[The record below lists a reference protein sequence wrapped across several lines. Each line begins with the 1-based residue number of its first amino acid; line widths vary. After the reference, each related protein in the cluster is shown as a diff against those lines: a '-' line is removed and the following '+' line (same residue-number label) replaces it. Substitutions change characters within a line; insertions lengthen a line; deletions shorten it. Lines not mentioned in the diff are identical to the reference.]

1 MFRFYNTVL
10 FYIKNTFR
18 SKAFFFIT
26 FINFLI
32 SVLMIILI
40 ANLNLLLKDFVPG
53 NITFNNIPS
62 SLRENL
68 FNFQWANILIYIPVL
83 TSAFFGSTALPYEY
97 ERSTINLIFSL
108 PVEKFNVIFSRVIGA
123 TIVSFLTSMIIVF
136 FQFFAYIF
144 QFHEIPNLSFL
155 EYILLLFLV
164 TLSDV
169 SFAVAVSTFF
179 RNSGHSAIS
188 FLIIYLVIL
197 NIFSLIASASGII
210 NPVFIKTNSDRILY
224 RIFINSD
231 QYFLNYSFSLSSLN
245 FSNTLFICEIIFSYT
260 LVCILI
266 AYISFILR
274 GSNK

>member
-1 MFRFYNTVL
+1 MFRFFNSVL

-18 SKAFFFIT
+18 SKAFFFIAS
-26 FINFLI
+26 INCII
-32 SVLMIILI
+32 SVLMVFLI
-40 ANLNLLLKDFVPG
+40 GSSNLLLKDFVPG
-53 NITFNNIPS
+53 NLTFNNIPS
-62 SLRENL
+62 DLKENL

-108 PVEKFNVIFSRVIGA
+108 PVEKFNVIFSRIMGA

-136 FQFFAYIF
+136 FQFIAYAF
-144 QFHEIPNLSFL
+144 EFKDLPNISFI

-169 SFAVAVSTFF
+169 AFAVAVSTFF

-188 FLIIYLVIL
+188 FLILYLVIL
-197 NIFSLIASASGII
+197 NIFSLIASGSGII
-210 NPVFIKTNSDRILY
+210 NPVFIKTNADRILY
-224 RIFINSD
+224 RIFLNSD
-231 QYFLNYSFSLSSLN
+231 QYFLNYSFSLSSIN
-245 FSNTLFICEIIFSYT
+245 FSNTLFICEIIICYT
-260 LVCILI
+260 LVCVLI

-274 GSNK
+274 GSKT